1 MIAYLPYLILLLPLL
16 AAISIRVFLHPFPRI
31 SVAVSTLACLGSF
44 VGSLG
49 MLFSG
54 SVSGEVVA
62 PVLPWIEWAGFK
74 ANFGLMG
81 DPLARGMATLV
92 SGVALLVHIYSIG
105 YLEKDPSRSRFFG
118 ELSLFVFSMLGI
130 VLADNLVSM
139 FIFWELVGLSS
150 YLLIGFWVERPAA
163 GAAANKAFLVNRV
176 GDFGFILGILGAW
189 ALFGT
194 VGFSDLPAR
203 VAGVAPGWAVT
214 AVGLGLFCGCLGK
227 SAQFPLHVW
236 LPDSMEGP
244 TPVSSLLHAATMVVA
259 GVYMLIRVFPILELS
274 HVTMTTIAWVGGV
287 MTLLPALIACQQNDI
302 KRILAYST
310 LSEIAYM
317 VMAVGL
323 GVTGPAMYHL
333 VTHAFFKCLLFLAA
347 GSVIHGCHEEQD
359 IWKMGGLAKR
369 MPFTAFVLLL
379 GTIALCGIPPVS
391 GFWSKDAIFAAMAHS
406 PGLAAI
412 SMGAGFFTSFFML
425 RMILVAFCGEPK
437 SEAARHA
444 HEGSFFMIGP
454 MAVLA
459 LLSVVGGLL
468 PVEKFLGYSHDSE
481 HASWTLWLS
490 LVLAVAGFVPAY
502 TFYRHATQEPL
513 NFMVLRNKFYV
524 DEFYQRVFV
533 STQDSFGRLADAFEG
548 WVVRGFLVRG
558 SGVMARASGQGL
570 RLVQCGQVQVYAAVF
585 IIGVLVLLGWLWKQ
599 GALR

>member
-1 MIAYLPYLILLLPLL
+1 
-16 AAISIRVFLHPFPRI
+16 
-31 SVAVSTLACLGSF
+31 
-44 VGSLG
+44 
-49 MLFSG
+49 
-54 SVSGEVVA
+54 
-62 PVLPWIEWAGFK
+62 
-74 ANFGLMG
+74 
-81 DPLARGMATLV
+81 
-92 SGVALLVHIYSIG
+92 
-105 YLEKDPSRSRFFG
+105 
-118 ELSLFVFSMLGI
+118 
-130 VLADNLVSM
+130 
-139 FIFWELVGLSS
+139 
-150 YLLIGFWVERPAA
+150 
-163 GAAANKAFLVNRV
+163 
-176 GDFGFILGILGAW
+176 
-189 ALFGT
+189 
-194 VGFSDLPAR
+194 
-203 VAGVAPGWAVT
+203 
-214 AVGLGLFCGCLGK
+214 
-227 SAQFPLHVW
+227 
-236 LPDSMEGP
+236 
-244 TPVSSLLHAATMVVA
+244 
-259 GVYMLIRVFPILELS
+259 LELS
-274 HVTMTTIAWVGGV
+274 HVTMTTIAWVGGI

-468 PVEKFLGYSHDSE
+468 PVEKFLGYSHASE

-513 NFMVLRNKFYV
+513 NFVVLRNKFYV

>member
-1 MIAYLPYLILLLPLL
+1 
-16 AAISIRVFLHPFPRI
+16 
-31 SVAVSTLACLGSF
+31 
-44 VGSLG
+44 
-49 MLFSG
+49 
-54 SVSGEVVA
+54 
-62 PVLPWIEWAGFK
+62 
-74 ANFGLMG
+74 
-81 DPLARGMATLV
+81 
-92 SGVALLVHIYSIG
+92 
-105 YLEKDPSRSRFFG
+105 
-118 ELSLFVFSMLGI
+118 
-130 VLADNLVSM
+130 
-139 FIFWELVGLSS
+139 
-150 YLLIGFWVERPAA
+150 
-163 GAAANKAFLVNRV
+163 
-176 GDFGFILGILGAW
+176 
-189 ALFGT
+189 
-194 VGFSDLPAR
+194 
-203 VAGVAPGWAVT
+203 
-214 AVGLGLFCGCLGK
+214 
-227 SAQFPLHVW
+227 
-236 LPDSMEGP
+236 
-244 TPVSSLLHAATMVVA
+244 
-259 GVYMLIRVFPILELS
+259 MLIRVFPILELS
-274 HVTMTTIAWVGGV
+274 QVTMTTIAWVGGL

-333 VTHAFFKCLLFLAA
+333 VTHAFLSAFYFWRPDPSFTDATKSRIFGRW
-347 GSVIHGCHEEQD
+347 GSR
-359 IWKMGGLAKR
+359 KR

-468 PVEKFLGYSHDSE
+468 PVEKFLGYSHATE

-548 WVVRGFLVRG
+548 GWYGAFGEGIGCDGKGVGAGVASCAVRAGPSLCGCFHNRRAGPARLVMEARGLAMTLTWALPLLLLLPTLGVVAIALGSDPRRTALGVSLLNFIPAFLV
-558 SGVMARASGQGL
+558 SGVVLRQGEILFGPEVSTL
-570 RLVQCGQVQVYAAVF
+570 REVFPIQFRLGCDGLSLPLLWLTLVVTLAAM
-585 IIGVLVLLGWLWKQ
+585 GWL
-599 GALR
+599 AHR

>member
-1 MIAYLPYLILLLPLL
+1 
-16 AAISIRVFLHPFPRI
+16 
-31 SVAVSTLACLGSF
+31 
-44 VGSLG
+44 
-49 MLFSG
+49 
-54 SVSGEVVA
+54 
-62 PVLPWIEWAGFK
+62 
-74 ANFGLMG
+74 
-81 DPLARGMATLV
+81 
-92 SGVALLVHIYSIG
+92 
-105 YLEKDPSRSRFFG
+105 
-118 ELSLFVFSMLGI
+118 
-130 VLADNLVSM
+130 LADNLVSM

-203 VAGVAPGWAVT
+203 VAGVAPGWSVT

-274 HVTMTTIAWVGGV
+274 HVTMTTIAWVGGL

-454 MAVLA
+454 MAILA

-468 PVEKFLGYSHDSE
+468 PVEKFLGYSHASE

-502 TFYRHATQEPL
+502 TIYRHATQEPL
-513 NFMVLRNKFYV
+513 NFVVLRNKFYV

-599 GALR
+599 GVLR